1 MNGYTSC
8 MTIRI
13 AAFAGSLRKGS
24 FNRKVLSRPVI
35 GAEKAGAEVDVLD
48 LNDFHAPLYDGDLE
62 SSSGLPDE
70 VLAFK
75 ERIAAAQGLLIASP
89 EYNSS
94 VSAALKNVIDW
105 ASRPHSKEDPRPCFT
120 NKVAGLLTTSPGRL
134 GGIRG
139 LSHLREILHNVGV
152 KVINEQYAL
161 PGAGSAFAEDD
172 SIVEAEQDERAQSIG
187 RALVTQTRLYWPEN

>member
-1 MNGYTSC
+1 

-13 AAFAGSLRKGS
+13 AAFAGSLRKDS
-24 FNRKVLSRPVI
+24 FNRKVLARAVL
-35 GAEKAGAEVDVLD
+35 GAQEAGAEVDVID
-48 LNDFHAPLYDGDLE
+48 LNHFRAPLYDGDLE
-62 SSSGLPDE
+62 SESGLPEE
-70 VLAFK
+70 VLGFK
-75 ERIAAAQGLLIASP
+75 DRIEAAQGLLIATP

-105 ASRPHSKEDPRPCFT
+105 ASRPTTREDPRPCFR
-120 NKVAGLLTTSPGRL
+120 NKMCALLTTSPGRL

-161 PGAGSAFAEDD
+161 PDAGTAFAEDGSLQD
-172 SIVEAEQDERAQSIG
+172 PKTEEQVREIG
-187 RALVTQTRLYWPEN
+187 RILVANTRLHWPEN